1 MTHTELQDCRT
12 VCISAPEEEVLN
24 ACREMGVR
32 GYLID
37 GETGLVLMTSI
48 AEAQRVVARFG
59 VRAVEGPSAVQL
71 RELPPAISR
80 LSRKTSTSLR
90 GAIVGFDGESM
101 IGGWVY
107 PDLAPDRRIRVF
119 RGKTQ
124 IAEVTANLFRPD
136 LFEAGIGDGIAGFSC
151 RLPGLA
157 GQGGDIE
164 IRTIG
169 GDVLARW
176 AAPAPAPEAAAA
188 APARVA
194 TRLGAGE
201 VPGPGAA
208 GHYCVDL
215 GGFSL
220 DYYLV
225 PGRSGRMVVFS
236 PGFLD
241 AKRFPYPY
249 FQRMK
254 WAQRLEDTCVFLT
267 DPSLLLGDT
276 QIGWFIGNRTT
287 HYLPVVARYVE
298 TLAASLGTAPADL
311 LFFGSSTGG
320 FSSIGMAAHVRGA
333 RALAVNPQTNALK
346 LHSPLQLANTLRSCL
361 GVSSLVDAYRDYR
374 PRLILSE
381 MFRQLGHVPRM
392 TIWQNFYDHYHVEH
406 HLLPFL
412 QEIKDLW
419 PTEELDVRLAARP
432 DEGHDPPDLQVIE
445 PLFWP

>member
-1 MTHTELQDCRT
+1 MTNTELQDCRA
-12 VCISAPEEEVLN
+12 VCIFATEEEVLH
-24 ACREMGVR
+24 ACREIGVR

-37 GETGLVLMTSI
+37 GESGLVLMTLI
-48 AEAQRVVARFG
+48 ADAQKVETRFG
-59 VRAVEGPSAVQL
+59 ARAFERLSAVQL

-80 LSRKTSTSLR
+80 LSRKTSTSAR
-90 GAIVGFDGESM
+90 GVIDGFDGESM
-101 IGGWVY
+101 IGGWVH

-119 RGKTQ
+119 RGETQ
-124 IAEVTANLFRPD
+124 IAEVTTDLFRAD
-136 LFEAGIGDGIAGFSC
+136 LYEAGIGDGVAGFYC

-157 GQGGDIE
+157 GRGGDIE

-169 GDVLARW
+169 GDVVARW

-241 AKRFPYPY
+241 ATRFPYPY

-254 WAQRLEDTCVFLT
+254 WAQRLEDTCVFLA

-311 LFFGSSTGG
+311 LFFGSSAGG

-346 LHSPLQLANTLRSCL
+346 LHSPQQLANTLRSCL

-374 PRLILSE
+374 PRLMLSE